1 MSNGQALVPHSLAGA
16 STVPHCIK
24 IPLEL
29 AQFSI
34 QSFRYG
40 SHVFLVPN
48 DPDVSCIGDH
58 NL

>member
-48 DPDVSCIGDH
+48 DPIYILHRGP
-58 NL
+58 